1 MNRYP
6 SDWFK
11 LGGRLVSSAH
21 FECRNRSG
29 RDFESRRVSKPF
41 LCDFVPGRACKTK
54 NEGPT
59 VLTTAIFL
67 GAGKPPSANAIRR
80 RMSKPVRV
88 RGYND
93 SQFEA
98 SDARSRRSN
107 NNNSRGGDPGGG
119 EQSAFGF
126 SENAAATTADGWPE
140 VEPTRYDAAEAGSD
154 GAQEQY
160 APPPLLSSGSGGGG
174 GGGGGRRVRPTTV
187 EASTLTD
194 IDDGDI

>member
-1 MNRYP
+1 
-6 SDWFK
+6 
-11 LGGRLVSSAH
+11 
-21 FECRNRSG
+21 
-29 RDFESRRVSKPF
+29 
-41 LCDFVPGRACKTK
+41 
-54 NEGPT
+54 
-59 VLTTAIFL
+59 
-67 GAGKPPSANAIRR
+67 
-80 RMSKPVRV
+80 MSKPVRV

-93 SQFEA
+93 SLFEA

-107 NNNSRGGDPGGG
+107 NNNSRGG

-174 GGGGGRRVRPTTV
+174 GGGGGGRRVRPTTV

>member
-1 MNRYP
+1 
-6 SDWFK
+6 
-11 LGGRLVSSAH
+11 
-21 FECRNRSG
+21 
-29 RDFESRRVSKPF
+29 
-41 LCDFVPGRACKTK
+41 
-54 NEGPT
+54 
-59 VLTTAIFL
+59 
-67 GAGKPPSANAIRR
+67 
-80 RMSKPVRV
+80 MSKPVRV

-93 SQFEA
+93 SLFEA

-107 NNNSRGGDPGGG
+107 NSNSRGGDPGGG

-174 GGGGGRRVRPTTV
+174 GRRVRPTTV